1 MRLGIFSE
9 NLKFVQS
16 HDSEEEGFTV
26 GINKMS
32 DWTKDEYGKLSGK
45 FNKKNKSKKLKART
59 PTHFTDSDI
68 PESVDWREEGAVS
81 KVRSQEDCGGCY
93 SFTGVGAI
101 EAYYKI
107 ANPSW
112 TVEHLSVQ

>member
-1 MRLGIFSE
+1 MRLEIFSE

-45 FNKKNKSKKLKART
+45 FNKKNKSKKL
-59 PTHFTDSDI
+59 
-68 PESVDWREEGAVS
+68 
-81 KVRSQEDCGGCY
+81 
-93 SFTGVGAI
+93 
-101 EAYYKI
+101 
-107 ANPSW
+107 
-112 TVEHLSVQ
+112 